1 MKVEAPFF
9 VPFFTEKCPFF
20 DEIKDDLI
28 SIIYDMHMKAPYEIQ
43 GSSPSG
49 KHIKDKLTSSDH
61 TFFKIEKEP
70 IIRLRQWILEQLVGA
85 YKHLKIKSDRIVI
98 TESCSHYTWW
108 LP

>member
-28 SIIYDMHMKAPYEIQ
+28 SIIYDMHMKAPYETQ

-61 TFFKIEKEP
+61 NFFKIEKGVFGFNASP
-70 IIRLRQWILEQLVGA
+70 HLRLFFLIIFIKILGGNVKRDSVA
-85 YKHLKIKSDRIVI
+85 SI
-98 TESCSHYTWW
+98 
-108 LP
+108 